1 VIGVKIGRF
10 LSRFRNYEN
19 VDVPSNAITAHR
31 ANEQCWR
38 QALAPLAASSKRAE
52 TQTAA
57 LSGLSWMNSAP
68 IIAGCRLAAAL
79 HWETIN
85 S

>member
-31 ANEQCWR
+31 ADEQCWR
-38 QALAPLAASSKRAE
+38 QALAALAALVE
-52 TQTAA
+52 
-57 LSGLSWMNSAP
+57 
-68 IIAGCRLAAAL
+68 AG
-79 HWETIN
+79 
-85 S
+85 